1 MRAIING
8 KILFDG
14 QVLEHKALLFEEQIK
29 GIVDVNE
36 IPETCE
42 VIDAKGN
49 YVAPGFIDI
58 HIHGYDTKDTMDGT
72 TDAIRTIA
80 QGIAKNG
87 VTSFLPTTMTMSKE
101 EIATA
106 LEAARVVKAEG
117 SEGAQVLG
125 VHMEGPY
132 INEAFKGAQNG
143 KYIQAPN
150 QDAIAFVK
158 AYQDIVKLIT
168 IAPEVEGAKAFIEE
182 ITHST
187 DIALS
192 MGHTKAT
199 YEQAI
204 EGIEAGI
211 THTTHLFNAMT
222 PLHHRNPGVV
232 GAALT
237 SEKVSCEMI
246 CDTIHINKGLFPLVV
261 KAKAPDKFVLVTDCM
276 CAGGC
281 KDGQYAL
288 GGQAVFVKDGSARLE
303 DGTLAGSILRLNE
316 ALRNIVENTN
326 YPLEKAIEFA
336 TINPAKTIRVDG
348 FKGTLDVGKDAD
360 IILFDEGIN
369 VKYTIN
375 KGITIYENN

>member
-1 MRAIING
+1 MRAIVNG
-8 KILFDG
+8 KILFAE
-14 QVLEHKALLFEEQIK
+14 QVIENKALLFEEQIK

-36 IPETCE
+36 VPEGCE

-49 YVAPGFIDI
+49 YVAPGFIGI

-72 TDAIRTIA
+72 TEAIRTIA

-106 LEAARVVKAEG
+106 LEAARTVKAEG

-150 QDAIAFVK
+150 NEAIEFVK
-158 AYQDIVKLIT
+158 NYQDIVKLIT

-182 ITHST
+182 ISHST

-199 YEQAI
+199 YEQAM

-232 GAALT
+232 GAALA

-246 CDTIHINKGLFPLVV
+246 CDTIHINKGLFPLVI

-316 ALRNIVENTN
+316 ALRNVVQNTEC
-326 YPLEKAIEFA
+326 PVEKAIEFA
-336 TINPAKTIRVDG
+336 TINPAKTIGVDR
-348 FKGTLDVGKDAD
+348 FKGTLDTGKDAD
-360 IILFDEGIN
+360 IILFDESIN

>member
-1 MRAIING
+1 MRAIVNG
-8 KILFDG
+8 KILFAE
-14 QVLEHKALLFEEQIK
+14 QVIENKALLFEEQIK
-29 GIVDVNE
+29 GIMDVNE
-36 IPETCE
+36 VPEGCE

-72 TDAIRTIA
+72 TEAIRTIA

-106 LEAARVVKAEG
+106 LEAARTVKAEG

-150 QDAIAFVK
+150 NEAIEFVK
-158 AYQDIVKLIT
+158 NYQDIVKLIT

-182 ITHST
+182 ISHST

-199 YEQAI
+199 YEQAM

-232 GAALT
+232 GAALA

-246 CDTIHINKGLFPLVV
+246 CDTIHINKGLFTLVI

-316 ALRNIVENTN
+316 ALRNVVQNTEC
-326 YPLEKAIEFA
+326 PVEKAIEFA
-336 TINPAKTIRVDG
+336 TINPAKTIGVDR
-348 FKGTLDVGKDAD
+348 FKGTLDTGKDAD
-360 IILFDEGIN
+360 IILFDESIN